1 MASTDQGNQNIKRA
15 EYVVQRAAVVIIVAL
30 VFSELYNTADV
41 NLNTL
46 TATVSGSPTITPI
59 FYILFACLFL
69 VPVASGMLRYLMKFS
84 GMVGSVVNER
94 VRRDLEDRLLSD
106 DEAEDPE
113 IGPDEE
119 ESDNGGETDRE
130 PPIRERSN

>member
-1 MASTDQGNQNIKRA
+1 M
-15 EYVVQRAAVVIIVAL
+15 VIIVAL